1 MIQSIKKRIQMADI
15 EIWHN
20 SRCSKSR
27 AALNYLQEKNQEKNC
42 DFTIKE
48 YLKENPTKDELE
60 AILKKLNKKPSE
72 VIRKKEALFKELNL
86 KDASEEELLEAM
98 VQNPKLIERPIVI
111 YKERAVIA
119 RPLELVEEILPC

>member
-1 MIQSIKKRIQMADI
+1 MSEI

-27 AALNYLQEKNQEKNC
+27 AALNYLKERNC
-42 DFTIKE
+42 NFTIKE

-60 AILKKLNKKPSE
+60 TVLKKLNKKPSE
-72 VIRKKEALFKELNL
+72 IIRKKESLFKELRL

-111 YKERAVIA
+111 YRDKAVIA

>member
-1 MIQSIKKRIQMADI
+1 MSEI

-27 AALNYLQEKNQEKNC
+27 ATLNYLKEKNC
-42 DFTIKE
+42 NFTIKE

-60 AILKKLNKKPSE
+60 SILKKLNKKPSE
-72 VIRKKEALFKELNL
+72 IIRKKESLFKELQL
-86 KDASEEELLEAM
+86 KDASEEELFDAM

-111 YKERAVIA
+111 YKDKAVIA
-119 RPLELVEEILPC
+119 RPLESVEEILPC